1 MRISGVWGCR
11 AAGTSAR
18 LAGSFGRW
26 WVFGPLVGL
35 AAAVAMAV
43 RIFHN
48 GPIGMADNGDGP
60 SRMCALDTSVHLDK
74 GSAWW
79 FHYANFRYDQASPE
93 ACTSANTYPGSGK
106 WMPMLA
112 RPLSHL
118 LGYPGA
124 IDLRAQALLW
134 CALVGV
140 AFGVF
145 AIALRGRLLLRLLVC
160 AALFLVVGDSVV
172 AGYAASPFSELAGLT
187 GLLLA
192 TAGAVHLGGSPRA
205 RLGGLLLFTVGSV
218 TLVGSKMQALTMA
231 VPLLALLLF
240 SEVPVGRLA
249 GRFSARV
256 LPLAAAVVI
265 GAAGTHTLLFQ
276 MEAFKEINRTEVIFV
291 GIMGKSP
298 DPAKD
303 AVELGLPADFGQYA
317 GLNWWGEKAPQKDP
331 RWPEVRDR
339 ITYTNIGTY
348 LAKHPGVALRIADGG
363 LDDFAASRP
372 DNLGSYPVS
381 AGKPAG
387 TQEHRLALYT
397 GFLRTLGGGWVLGLQ
412 FTLVVAG
419 AWWLRRSPDHPR
431 RRAFLAMM
439 ICLGGATLTQFV
451 TAMYGEAIENTKHLI
466 FGIFATG
473 LAFVLAAA
481 AVLCTPAAVRSTAE
495 EEAEEDAPATSG
507 RAALAGLAKP

>member
-1 MRISGVWGCR
+1 MLRR
-11 AAGTSAR
+11 NEPKAPTR
-18 LAGSFGRW
+18 LAGFLGRW
-26 WVFGPLVGL
+26 WLFGPLVGL
-35 AAAVAMAV
+35 AAAVAMV
-43 RIFHN
+43 IRIFHN

-74 GSAWW
+74 GSWWW
-79 FHYANFRYDQASPE
+79 FHYANFRYDQAKPE
-93 ACTSANTYPGSGK
+93 ACTSENTYPGSGK

-112 RPLSHL
+112 RPLSQL
-118 LGYPGA
+118 LGYPGEL
-124 IDLRAQALLW
+124 DLRAQALLW

-140 AFGVF
+140 AFAVF
-145 AIALRGRLLLRLLVC
+145 AVALRGPLLLRLLVC

-172 AGYAASPFSELAGLT
+172 AGYAATPFSELAGLT
-187 GLLLA
+187 GLLFA
-192 TAGAVHLGGSPRA
+192 TVGAVHLGGSARA

-240 SEVPVGRLA
+240 SKVPVGRLV
-249 GRFSARV
+249 GRFSARL
-256 LPLAAAVVI
+256 LPVTAALVI
-265 GAAGTHTLLFQ
+265 GAAGMHTLLFQ
-276 MEAFKEINRTEVIFV
+276 MEAFKEINRTEMIFV

-303 AVELGLPADFGQYA
+303 AVELGFPADFGQYA

-331 RWPEVRDR
+331 RWPEVKEHV
-339 ITYTNIGTY
+339 TYANIGGY
-348 LAKHPGVALRIADGG
+348 LAEHPGVALRIARGG

-387 TQEHRLALYT
+387 AQEHRLTLYT

-412 FTLVVAG
+412 FALAVAG
-419 AWWLRRSPDHPR
+419 SWWLRRSPDNPR

-473 LAFVLAAA
+473 LAFVMAAA
-481 AVLCTPAAVRSTAE
+481 TVLCTPAAPVPSAAE
-495 EEAEEDAPATSG
+495 EEAEEDTTERSATF
-507 RAALAGLAKP
+507 AGLAKS

>member
-1 MRISGVWGCR
+1 MSEQRVHVRI
-11 AAGTSAR
+11 AGH
-18 LAGSFGRW
+18 LGRW

-35 AAAVAMAV
+35 VAAVAMGV
-43 RIFHN
+43 RIFHG

-60 SRMCALDTSVHLDK
+60 SRMCALDTSVHVDK
-74 GSAWW
+74 GSSWW
-79 FHYANFRYDQASPE
+79 FDFANFRYDRAEPQ
-93 ACTSANTYPGSGK
+93 ACTSENTYPGSGK
-106 WMPMLA
+106 WMPALA
-112 RPLSHL
+112 RPLSQL
-118 LGYPGA
+118 LGYGGA

-134 CALVGV
+134 CALVGL
-140 AFGVF
+140 AFAVF
-145 AIALRGRLLLRLLVC
+145 AVALRGRLLLRLLVC

-192 TAGAVHLGGSPRA
+192 TVGAVHLGGTPRA

-231 VPLLALLLF
+231 VPLLALLLW
-240 SEVPVGRLA
+240 SKVPVGRLT

-256 LPLAAAVVI
+256 LPLAAALVI

-276 MEAFKEINRTEVIFV
+276 MEAFKEINRTEMIFV

-331 RWPEVRDR
+331 RWSEVKDR
-339 ITYTNIGTY
+339 ITYANIGGY
-348 LAKHPGVALRIADGG
+348 LVKHPGVALRIADGG

-387 TQEHRLALYT
+387 AQEHRLALYT

-412 FTLVVAG
+412 FAFLAAG
-419 AWWLRRSPDHPR
+419 AWWLRRSPDNPR
-431 RRAFLAMM
+431 RRAFLALV
-439 ICLGGATLTQFV
+439 ICLGGATLTQFA

-466 FGIFATG
+466 YGIFATG
-473 LAFVLAAA
+473 LAFVLTAA
-481 AVLCTPAAVRSTAE
+481 AVLCTPASAAPGRRPLGSSSGTRRMTAPS
-495 EEAEEDAPATSG
+495 AS
-507 RAALAGLAKP
+507 

>member
-1 MRISGVWGCR
+1 M
-11 AAGTSAR
+11 
-18 LAGSFGRW
+18 
-26 WVFGPLVGL
+26 GL
-35 AAAVAMAV
+35 AATAAMV
-43 RIFHN
+43 FRIFHG

-60 SRMCALDTSVHLDK
+60 YRMCAVDTSVHLDE
-74 GSAWW
+74 GSWWW
-79 FHYANFRYDQASPE
+79 FKWANFRYDQAKPE
-93 ACTSANTYPGSGK
+93 ACTPENTYPGSGK
-106 WMPMLA
+106 LMPMLA

-118 LGYPGA
+118 LGYPGE

-134 CALVGV
+134 CALVGL
-140 AFGVF
+140 AFAVF
-145 AIALRGRLLLRLLVC
+145 AVALRGRLVLRLLVC

-172 AGYAASPFSELAGLT
+172 AGYAATPYSELAGLT
-187 GLLLA
+187 GLLFA
-192 TAGAVHLGGSPRA
+192 TAGAVHLGGSGRA
-205 RLGGLLLFTVGSV
+205 RLLGLLVFTAGSV
-218 TLVGSKMQALTMA
+218 VLVASKMQALTMA

-240 SEVPVGRLA
+240 CKVPVARLT

-256 LPLAAAVVI
+256 LPLAAALLI
-265 GAAGTHTLLFQ
+265 GAAGTHTLMYQ

-317 GLNWWGEKAPQKDP
+317 GLNWWGEKAAQKDP

-339 ITYTNIGTY
+339 ITYANIAGY
-348 LAKHPGVALRIADGG
+348 LAEHPGVALRIARGG
-363 LDDFAASRP
+363 LDDFAAARP

-387 TQEHRLALYT
+387 AQEHRLALYT

-412 FTLVVAG
+412 AALALAG
-419 AWWLRRSPDHPR
+419 AGWLRRSRGNPR
-431 RRAFLAMM
+431 RQAFLAMM
-439 ICLGGATLTQFV
+439 ICLAGATATQFV

-481 AVLCTPAAVRSTAE
+481 AVLAAPAEPAPPAPAR
-495 EEAEEDAPATSG
+495 EEAGARDRGDLVT
-507 RAALAGLAKP
+507 AGS